1 MCPEIGLT
9 FPSQKRACEKEEV
22 TLYFYTFI
30 CLKKKKKTETVALW
44 LSFVD
49 RGLIRWK
56 NRGY

>member
-30 CLKKKKKTETVALW
+30 CLKKKK
-44 LSFVD
+44 
-49 RGLIRWK
+49 
-56 NRGY
+56 NRNGSLVVILC